1 MPKST
6 RPRLGR
12 RRRGAKRLRRTVT
25 NSPLPPAISPLN
37 PPGSILPAGLKRV
50 QAAYQFSNFPV
61 STSNAGW
68 NAQIGAVTSP
78 ISINNI
84 YDPLILS
91 GGELTSHLDNKYRPA
106 VGHDVY
112 AQSFDEYV
120 VVSAKVTAEIM
131 PLNTNADHEASLSL
145 SLCPTMQ
152 EQGPWESTVEDYS
165 NLVALGYPVKDA
177 DKDLGG
183 SLKHSVSVSM
193 KNLFEQK
200 ESIANAGDDYAGNFT
215 ELTSESPVKS
225 AYCMLVLR
233 NNNTLSSV
241 PVFCNM
247 RLKIEYLLLPRGVKV
262 PPVDLPV
269 MGPPNPPPSMF

>member
-1 MPKST
+1 MPKYT
-6 RPRLGR
+6 RPRLGK

-61 STSNAGW
+61 SSTNAGW
-68 NAQIGAVTSP
+68 NPQIGAVTSP

-120 VVSAKVTAEIM
+120 VVSTKVTAEVM
-131 PLNTNADHEASLSL
+131 PLDVGHEANISL

-152 EQGPWESTVEDYS
+152 EQGPWESTVADYS
-165 NLVALGYPVKDA
+165 NFVALGYPIKDG
-177 DKDLGG
+177 DKDLGT

-200 ESIANAGDDYAGNFT
+200 ESITNAGDDYSANFN
-215 ELTSESPVKS
+215 ELTTQSPAKS

-233 NNNTLSSV
+233 NNNILSNV
-241 PVFCNM
+241 PVSVNM
-247 RLKIEYLLLPRGVKV
+247 RLKVEYLLLPRGVKV
-262 PPVDLPV
+262 PPTDLPV
-269 MGPPNPPPSMF
+269 ADPNQPPKF